1 MRHFTHLNHF
11 GIGSKNVLE
20 LYCGHGQKADYFFPF
35 FALFPP
41 FFCIC
46 ISFFSNMDIRDAI
59 FALVNVIQ
67 KSSKKVDTHDAK
79 TTEMTE
85 KVWISRKKKVKR
97 LKPNYFEKQ

>member
-1 MRHFTHLNHF
+1 MRQFKHLNHF
-11 GIGSKNVLE
+11 GIGSKNALE

-79 TTEMTE
+79 ATEMAE
-85 KVWISRKKKVKR
+85 KVWISRKKK
-97 LKPNYFEKQ
+97 LKD